1 MNLIRIR
8 THDGILTVM
17 SDAQTITIIGQCSG
31 ITEKPSGW
39 TEFQISVPGKNYP
52 VKLATKLD
60 GLVQAARDT
69 KGALATW
76 TYKETEGDINPRSG
90 KPYKNRYLESV
101 ELGAAAAQAQIT
113 RDGQPSNVPEPQAH
127 HDPVHFADKDRII
140 SRLAI
145 LKAAASQ
152 PRDAAYEDDQDW
164 AWKVMETAERFEEW
178 LYRDIDNSEANAR
191 TKPQTMDASP
201 ASGNG
206 LTMPQTWHDVEVLLT
221 AYGDNDETW
230 ELFSRFGLAA
240 RKFMFGD
247 EGLSQD
253 EKDQLWQ
260 VTVGAALK
268 LRDMVD
274 AAEFPPPTEEDMT
287 KAWASVLDGQEL
299 QPVAK
304 KEVPDAP

>member
-1 MNLIRIR
+1 
-8 THDGILTVM
+8 M
-17 SDAQTITIIGQCSG
+17 SDAQTITIVGQCSG

-39 TEFQISVPGKNYP
+39 TEFQIAVPGKKYP

-60 GLVQAARDT
+60 GLIQAARDT
-69 KGALATW
+69 KGAIATW
-76 TYKETEGDINPRSG
+76 TYKETEGEINPRSG
-90 KPYKNRYLESV
+90 QPYKNRYLESV
-101 ELGAAAAQAQIT
+101 ELGASGSTQIT
-113 RDGQPSNVPEPQAH
+113 QGAQPSNALPEPQAH
-127 HDPVHFADKDRII
+127 HDPIHFADKDRII

-145 LKAAASQ
+145 LKAAAERPYQNES
-152 PRDAAYEDDQDW
+152 RDW
-164 AWKVMETAERFEEW
+164 AEAVMEDAERFEEW
-178 LYRDIDNSEANAR
+178 LYRDIENSEANPLAD
-191 TKPQTMDASP
+191 TQTTHASP

-206 LTMPQTWHDVEVLLT
+206 LTMPQTWDDVKTLIT
-221 AYGDNDETW
+221 AYSDNEETW
-230 ELFSRFGLAA
+230 ELFGRFGIAA

-247 EGLSQD
+247 EGLSAD

-274 AAEFPPPTEEDMT
+274 ATEFPPPSEEDMT